1 MSAGRSRLGRLVVIG
16 VPALWLALFVLL
28 PLLIVLRMSVS
39 EQVLARPP
47 YRPTLP
53 ASLDPSAWREALG
66 SFTLESYRELA
77 ASRLYA
83 ESFLVSFGLALAAT
97 AIILVIGYAV
107 ALAIARAP
115 SRWRPILLALVV
127 LPFWTSFL
135 VRVYAW
141 IGILRKDGWLNQ
153 ALMSLGLVDAPL
165 TLLNSNVAVLIGLV
179 YAYLPFMILPLHAS
193 LDRQDPTLL
202 EAAADLGASPLRR
215 FWSVTVP
222 QSWSGIAAGSLL
234 CFIPMV
240 GEFVVPELL
249 GGSDTLMLG
258 RTLWSEFFPNRN
270 WPLAAAVAVV
280 LLALLLV
287 PIVALREV
295 EARRQEALR

>member
-1 MSAGRSRLGRLVVIG
+1 MSRPGSPLGRTLTIG
-16 VPALWLALFVLL
+16 MPALWLGLFVLL
-28 PLLIVLRMSVS
+28 PLFIVLRMSFS
-39 EQVLARPP
+39 EKALARPP
-47 YRPTLP
+47 YRPHLP
-53 ASLDPSAWREALG
+53 DSLDGAAWREALDAL
-66 SFTLESYRELA
+66 TLDNYRELIA
-77 ASRLYA
+77 TSLYGEA
-83 ESFLVSFGLALAAT
+83 LLTSIGLALAAT
-97 AIILVIGYAV
+97 AIIVVGGYAI
-107 ALAIARAP
+107 ALAVTRAP
-115 SRWRPILLALVV
+115 SRWRLVLLALVV

-141 IGILRKDGWLNQ
+141 IGVLKQDGWLNQ
-153 ALMSLGLVDAPL
+153 GLIALGVITKPLAILNTDA
-165 TLLNSNVAVLIGLV
+165 AVLIGLV
-179 YAYLPFMILPLHAS
+179 YAYLPFMILPVHAA
-193 LDRQDPTLL
+193 LDRQDTAFL

-222 QSWSGIAAGSLL
+222 LSLPGVAAGALL

-258 RTLWSEFFPNRN
+258 RTLWSEFSQNRN
-270 WPLAAAVAVV
+270 WPLAAAIAAV
-280 LLALLLV
+280 LLAILLV